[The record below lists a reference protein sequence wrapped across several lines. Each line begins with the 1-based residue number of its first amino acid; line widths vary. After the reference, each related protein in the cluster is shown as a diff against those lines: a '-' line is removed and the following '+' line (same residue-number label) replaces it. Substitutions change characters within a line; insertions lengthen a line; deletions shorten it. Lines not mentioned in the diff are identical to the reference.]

1 MMQDY
6 YDLLYLEFTYYFRGF
21 LGNMISYYQDYPKRK
36 ENGSQINKE
45 SDERWAWLGILRK
58 KGYI

>member
-6 YDLLYLEFTYYFRGF
+6 YDLLYFEYTYYFRGF

-45 SDERWAWLGILRK
+45 SDERWA
-58 KGYI
+58 